1 MAPVVMGDQTV
12 SIARPADRIDGL
24 RCPRCGYHLRG
35 TIAAWR
41 DDVCPLGGRCVECG
55 LDFLWVDIVRGDELR
70 PRWCVEFASWR
81 SFPRALVGTWWRALL
96 PHRFYRKL
104 RMTHGIRI
112 GRLVAYLAC
121 LVFALYACLCVTAG
135 GLTYRI
141 IQSWNFTPPLT
152 APNVWPLVRRAML
165 LPFSG
170 SGRLPGT
177 SPRELLSDVA
187 TPLAWF
193 GSAAL
198 FAALLPIAM
207 LVLPVS
213 MRRARVRPRHLLRI
227 GVYNASWLPLLVGAG
242 IVLLANEVYFFQPF
256 VGRPA
261 TACVIA
267 AGVAM
272 PVAWIIA
279 LRSYLRMPAVGAV
292 AASTIVMA
300 ALASL
305 VVLAFA
311 RFDALVRLLLRT
323 MG

>member
-1 MAPVVMGDQTV
+1 M
-12 SIARPADRIDGL
+12 
-24 RCPRCGYHLRG
+24 
-35 TIAAWR
+35 
-41 DDVCPLGGRCVECG
+41 
-55 LDFLWVDIVRGDELR
+55 
-70 PRWCVEFASWR
+70 
-81 SFPRALVGTWWRALL
+81 LV
-96 PHRFYRKL
+96 
-104 RMTHGIRI
+104 
-112 GRLVAYLAC
+112 
-121 LVFALYACLCVTAG
+121 
-135 GLTYRI
+135 
-141 IQSWNFTPPLT
+141 
-152 APNVWPLVRRAML
+152 
-165 LPFSG
+165 PFSG